1 MKRFR
6 ILAVTLSLL
15 VFVAMLVGCAGP
27 ETITL
32 FPDKNLEAAVRDALD
47 KQQADEEITA
57 DELANLT
64 TLSAESSDITDLS
77 GIEYCT
83 NLTELDLSNN
93 KISDIS
99 PLSSLTN
106 LTVLNLNM
114 NRISDISALSNLTN
128 LRWLNLKDNLI
139 NNILPLVKNSGLGAG
154 DRVFISGNNLVI
166 EEHTEIWQYIEA
178 LEDRGVII
186 HHPGSW

>member
-15 VFVAMLVGCAGP
+15 VFVAMLVGCAGS
-27 ETITL
+27 ETVSL

-47 KQQADEEITA
+47 KQVGEEITVA
-57 DELANLT
+57 ELANLT

-106 LTVLNLNM
+106 LTVLKINM
-114 NRISDISALSNLTN
+114 NRISDISALSSLTN
-128 LRWLNLKDNLI
+128 LSWLNLSDNLI
-139 NNILPLVKNSGLGAG
+139 NNILPLVNNSGLGAG
-154 DRVFISGNNLVI
+154 DRVFLSGNNLVV
-166 EEHTEIWQYIEA
+166 EEHTGLWQEIEA